1 MDAAQRIRDAVASVA
16 KLRQQ
21 SAAEPRLALA
31 VQAIKRLQ
39 AQRFAGSYADL
50 LAGGSFQAV
59 ARFFL
64 DELYGDRDDS
74 ERDAQFARIAGAL
87 ESLFPEAVATTAA
100 ALAELHAL
108 TEQLDHAMGR
118 AWLDGPHSLSRTR
131 RYVEAWQAVGQPAL
145 RKQQLDTALVVGED
159 LVRLARM
166 PGLGLMLKMMRKPAH
181 AAGLGA
187 IQALLEHGFET
198 FSALARRREGVAAF
212 LALLREREEA
222 LLELLFE
229 GQAVACETQLDRL
242 LGQAR

>member
-1 MDAAQRIRDAVASVA
+1 MDAAHRIRDAVARVA
-16 KLRQQ
+16 RLRQQ

-50 LAGGSFQAV
+50 LAGGSFQAA

-74 ERDAQFARIAGAL
+74 ERDAQFARIAGVL
-87 ESLFPEAVATTAA
+87 ESLLPEAAAATAA
-100 ALAELHAL
+100 AMAELHAL

-118 AWLDGPHSLSRTR
+118 AWLDGPHSVSRTR
-131 RYVEAWQAVGQPAL
+131 RYIEAWRAVGQPAL
-145 RKQQLDTALVVGED
+145 RQQQLQMALAVGED
-159 LVRLARM
+159 LVSLTRM
-166 PGLGLMLKMMRKPAH
+166 PGLGLMLRVMRKPAH

-187 IQALLEHGFET
+187 LQELLEHGFET
-198 FSALARRREGVAAF
+198 FAVLARRREGVATY
-212 LALLREREEA
+212 LALLRERESA
-222 LLELLFE
+222 LFDLLFE
-229 GQAVACETQLDRL
+229 GEAVACETQLDHL

>member
-1 MDAAQRIRDAVASVA
+1 MDAAPRIRDAVARVTR
-16 KLRQQ
+16 LRQQ

-31 VQAIKRLQ
+31 VQAIKRMQ

-50 LAGGSFQAV
+50 LAGGSFQAA

-87 ESLFPEAVATTAA
+87 ESLFPEAVAATAA

-108 TEQLDHAMGR
+108 TEQLDCAMGR
-118 AWLDGPHSLSRTR
+118 AWLDGPHSVSRTR
-131 RYVEAWQAVGQPAL
+131 RYIDAWRAVGQPAL
-145 RKQQLDTALVVGED
+145 RRQQLETALAVGED

-166 PGLGLMLKMMRKPAH
+166 PGLGLMLRMMRKPAH

-187 IQALLEHGFET
+187 LQELLEGGFET
-198 FSALARRREGVAAF
+198 FAALARRREGVAAF
-212 LALLREREEA
+212 LALLRERESA
-222 LLELLFE
+222 LFDLLFDGE
-229 GQAVACETQLDRL
+229 AVACETHLDGL